1 MEVLEANQMHV
12 FPRMF
17 FIDVDEC
24 ANTPCKNRAA
34 CVNLP
39 GSYHCNCKSGFTGS
53 NCETGNSFPKKLHWI
68 KIFSILLKV
77 PAVVTKKNVP

>member
-53 NCETGNSFPKKLHWI
+53 NCETLF
-68 KIFSILLKV
+68 LKNYIGLRYS
-77 PAVVTKKNVP
+77 AYY